1 MNTLFN
7 SLCAICIYVELW
19 RLRHDLTETTPITLH
34 NESMY
39 PLTGTTLI
47 IYETYPLTNTDTVN
61 GFSEKLNDSNQSIPL
76 HNEEAN

>member
-19 RLRHDLTETTPITLH
+19 RVSHGRTETSLITLH

-39 PLTGTTLI
+39 PLTGTCLVI
-47 IYETYPLTNTDTVN
+47 DKPYPLTNTDIVN
-61 GFSEKLNDSNQSIPL
+61 GFSEKLTESKQSIPL